1 MKSSILKPGYL
12 VSLKTSIRG
21 GISYARVTLEG
32 DHINQSTGA
41 REARWETQ
49 RSIQNPDEHEAAGV
63 ARSAA
68 RSLIAS
74 ACCNSAFGLLCPMVN
89 EGELTDKIQEARA
102 IAERHNEG
110 ASCARVDVY
119 VLVGRIAQDDVEAAK
134 AIGAEVRDLL
144 DDMRSGIA
152 AADPERIREAANA
165 ARSLGG
171 MLSGEASFAVSE
183 AIKQAR
189 SAAREIV
196 KRVEKAGELAAD
208 VVSDCGVSKIVAAR
222 FAFLDIDEA
231 GEVSSEVPATRG
243 LDLDA
248 PPAPVVAAAA
258 LPIAQIEV

>member
-21 GISYARVTLEG
+21 GIAYQRVTLEG
-32 DHINQSTGA
+32 DHINESTGA

-49 RSIQNPDEHEAAGV
+49 RSIQNPDEYAAAGV

-68 RSLIAS
+68 RSLVAS

-89 EGELTDKIQEARA
+89 EGALSDKIQEARN
-102 IAERHNEG
+102 IAERHNDG
-110 ASCARVDVY
+110 ASCTRVDVY

-134 AIGAEVRDLL
+134 AIGAEIRDLL
-144 DDMRSGIA
+144 DDMRAGIA
-152 AADPERIREAANA
+152 AADPERIREAANK

-189 SAAREIV
+189 SAARAIV
-196 KRVEKAGELAAD
+196 SRVEKAGELAAD
-208 VVSDCGVSKIVAAR
+208 VVADCGISKINAAR
-222 FAFLDIDEA
+222 FAFLDIGEA
-231 GEVSSEVPATRG
+231 GEVEAEAPAARG

-248 PPAPVVAAAA
+248 PPAPAVAAAA
-258 LPIAQIEV
+258 LPIAAIEL